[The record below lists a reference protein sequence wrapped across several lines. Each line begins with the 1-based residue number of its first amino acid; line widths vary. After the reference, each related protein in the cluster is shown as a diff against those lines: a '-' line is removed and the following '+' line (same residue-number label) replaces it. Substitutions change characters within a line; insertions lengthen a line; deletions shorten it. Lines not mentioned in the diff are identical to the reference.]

1 MANANTC
8 VFCRIVAGEIPS
20 PTLYEDDEF
29 IAFRDLNPVAS
40 THVLIIPKRHIEA
53 LASLD
58 ESDAKSLGKM
68 ALIAPKIAAA
78 EKLSGGYRLITN
90 QGKDA
95 GQLVDHLHW
104 HVIGGNRL
112 GKIG

>member
-1 MANANTC
+1 MANAKTC

-20 PTLYEDDEF
+20 TIVYEDDEF
-29 IAFRDLNPVAS
+29 IAFRDLNPVAL

-58 ESDAKSLGKM
+58 DSDVKTLGKM
-68 ALIAPKIAAA
+68 VLIAPKIAAGD
-78 EKLSGGYRLITN
+78 KLSGGYRLITN

-104 HVIGGNRL
+104 HVIGGNHL